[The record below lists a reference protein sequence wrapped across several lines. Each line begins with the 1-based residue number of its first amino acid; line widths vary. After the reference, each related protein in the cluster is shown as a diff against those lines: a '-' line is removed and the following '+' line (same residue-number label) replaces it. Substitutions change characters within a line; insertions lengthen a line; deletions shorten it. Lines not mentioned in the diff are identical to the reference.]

1 MGSAPT
7 KPEFVTV
14 LADKHVT
21 SGDNIILQCQ
31 ANTEDVTASWEKDSH
46 TLSCVEGK
54 HTVKKIGTRFV
65 LEILNAQESDEGNY
79 SITLSNSSGSAS
91 CSALVRVEIKN
102 WREVQW
108 SKKDSMLKTLKSFKI
123 CNEVKELRY
132 LVYGP
137 VGAGKSSTI
146 NTIRSIFEGRQ
157 FVNCLAAAE
166 STKTHTL
173 CFESYRFA
181 NEEESFPFIFYDIM
195 GAEAEEDGVQT
206 QDVISALKGHIKEG
220 YTFNPNTPLSESNLY
235 YNQNPSLSDQ
245 MHCLVYVVPADKVS
259 MMKPDFL
266 KKLESVRKTASR
278 MGIPQVVFMTGV
290 DRACQMTKEN
300 LHNVYKSKKIRE
312 NMRKYSNA
320 LGVPVNCIFP
330 VLNYHEETHVNEDI
344 NCLMLDALTQII
356 HFANDYVVKFSK
368 GQISH
373 QQPHCE

>member
-1 MGSAPT
+1 MGSSPS
-7 KPEFVTV
+7 KPEFDSV
-14 LADKHVT
+14 LAEKHVT
-21 SGDNIILQCQ
+21 SGADILLQCE
-31 ANTEDVTASWEKDSH
+31 ANTEDVTASWQKDSRS
-46 TLSCVEGK
+46 LSCVHGK
-54 HTVKKIGTRFV
+54 HSVSKRGTKFV
-65 LEILNAQESDEGNY
+65 LKISNAQESDEGNY
-79 SITLSNSSGSAS
+79 TITLSNSSGSAS
-91 CSALVRVEIKN
+91 CSALVRVEIKD

-108 SKKDSMLKTLKSFKI
+108 SKKDLLLKTLKSFEI

-166 STKTHTL
+166 STTSHTL

-195 GAEAEEDGVQT
+195 GAEAKENGVQT

-220 YTFNPNTPLSESNLY
+220 YMFNPDTPLSESNLY
-235 YNQNPSLSDQ
+235 YNKNPSLSDQ
-245 MHCLVYVVPADKVS
+245 MHCLVYVVQAHRVS
-259 MMKPDFL
+259 VMEQAFL
-266 KKLESVRKTASR
+266 NKLKSVRKTASR
-278 MGIPQVVFMTGV
+278 MGIPQVVFMTNV
-290 DRACQMTKEN
+290 DRACPMTKEN
-300 LHNVYKSKKIRE
+300 LRNIYKSKKIRE
-312 NMRKYSNA
+312 NVIKYSHA

-356 HFANDYVVKFSK
+356 HFANDYVKKFSK
-368 GQISH
+368 SKMSH
-373 QQPHCE
+373 QQPHC